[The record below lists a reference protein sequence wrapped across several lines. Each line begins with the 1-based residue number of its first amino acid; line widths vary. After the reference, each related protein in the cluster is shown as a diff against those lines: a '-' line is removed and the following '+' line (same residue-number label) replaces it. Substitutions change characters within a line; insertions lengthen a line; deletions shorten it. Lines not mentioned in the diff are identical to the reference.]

1 MKKSFFLPFALSAL
15 TQFTNAQ
22 SLPNGTP
29 GGLQNPET
37 RLVRNFNSSWVNML
51 VKTQL
56 MGSAF
61 TEKIALL
68 HTLETNS
75 GQTASLDID
84 NFETEA
90 DWKQS
95 EEIINQ
101 AAGYIEKY
109 DFESAH
115 KLLGRHIKT
124 NPGNDAAR
132 YLLGLTQLSR
142 GLYGPAASNFSKINY
157 RLAQSGIAG
166 LDEFRDD
173 VRFYYAISV
182 TMIPGGKSIAKVLFK
197 QLDHEGSAY
206 KSICREMAEL
216 L

>member
-1 MKKSFFLPFALSAL
+1 MKKSFILPLALSAFI
-15 TQFTNAQ
+15 QFANAQ
-22 SLPNGTP
+22 SHSVGTP

-37 RLVRNFNSSWVNML
+37 RLVKNFNSSWVNML

-75 GQTASLDID
+75 GETASLETN
-84 NFETEA
+84 NFKTEA
-90 DWKQS
+90 DLRQS
-95 EEIINQ
+95 EEIINL
-101 AAGYIEKY
+101 AAGYIEKF
-109 DFESAH
+109 DFESAQ
-115 KLLGRHIKT
+115 KILGRHIIA

-142 GLYGPAASNFSKINY
+142 GFYGPAASNFSKINY
-157 RLAQSGIAG
+157 RLAHSGVSG

-173 VRFYYAISV
+173 VRFYYAIAV

-197 QLDHEGSAY
+197 QLDHEDSAY